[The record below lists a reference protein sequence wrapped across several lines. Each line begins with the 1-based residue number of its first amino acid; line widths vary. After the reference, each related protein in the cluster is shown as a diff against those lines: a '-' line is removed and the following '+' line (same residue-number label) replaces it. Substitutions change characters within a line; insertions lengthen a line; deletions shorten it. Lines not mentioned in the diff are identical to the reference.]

1 MSSIDMQ
8 RTYTDASPGRLRR
21 LIATHPITAF
31 SIMAFGLG
39 WPLLFVRTTTH
50 FASVPV
56 GYAYT
61 YVALL
66 GSALAVTWAG
76 GGRPAVKRFLSR
88 YLIWRLGIR
97 RWALVVLALPA
108 LTVAVAA
115 ASGTMHV
122 PGHGWMYVA
131 GLFLLNTFVTG
142 ALEVNLAEE
151 GAWSGLVQTRF
162 AARHGLLR
170 GALCTSPLFVAVHIP
185 LQFTSG
191 WTWGGVA
198 GGVVV
203 LAVIAP
209 FFRYVIGETWR
220 PPAEAC
226 SQPASCTPRSTRPGT
241 LGSPEAGSSFPHFCS
256 SASAS
261 PLRARCVSAEAPRSD
276 PRSDP
281 GGDTVPEAPQRRTL
295 PR

>member
-8 RTYTDASPGRLRR
+8 RSYTDTSPGRLRR

-76 GGRPAVKRFLSR
+76 GGRPAVMRFLSR

-209 FFRYVIGETWR
+209 FFRYVIGETL
-220 PPAEAC
+220 EATGG
-226 SQPASCTPRSTRPGT
+226 SLLAAGILHAAFNASGN
-241 LGSPEAGSSFPHFCS
+241 LGF
-256 SASAS
+256 
-261 PLRARCVSAEAPRSD
+261 
-276 PRSDP
+276 P
-281 GGDTVPEAPQRRTL
+281 GGWQFLPALLLLSVGIAIARKVRQRRGASK
-295 PR
+295 